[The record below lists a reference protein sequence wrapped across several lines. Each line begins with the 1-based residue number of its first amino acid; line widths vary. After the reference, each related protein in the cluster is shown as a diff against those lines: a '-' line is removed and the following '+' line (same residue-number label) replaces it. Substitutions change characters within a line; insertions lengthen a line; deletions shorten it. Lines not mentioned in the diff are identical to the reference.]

1 MKFSKKAATLALAMT
16 MLASATTAFAATG
29 EDLGGNTPGEAER
42 KGNGHTTISI
52 MTAASAMENV
62 SFEVPLYATMAVIK
76 NQAKVE
82 TPTNYQIK
90 NTANAGGRPIG
101 VTAVNFAKLAA
112 TGFNTVAA
120 NPTAATDI
128 LLTIG
133 GATMPAL
140 SVQGNANA
148 VLTGSAFVDTGK
160 PKSIAADSTLALPIA
175 GTVASAERT
184 DGGAVAQFKVV
195 YTVSALD
202 AAGNPMGSVYAGD
215 DSFRAGLGDQSNPT
229 P

>member
-1 MKFSKKAATLALAMT
+1 MKFSRKATTLALALAM
-16 MLASATTAFAATG
+16 MASATTAFAAPG

-52 MTAASAMENV
+52 MTAATALENV

-76 NQAKVE
+76 TQANVE
-82 TPTNYQIK
+82 TPKNYQIK
-90 NTANAGGRPIG
+90 NTAKAGGRSIG
-101 VTAVNFAKLAA
+101 VTAVNFAKLAD

-120 NPTAATDI
+120 TPTAATEI

-140 SVQGNANA
+140 NAKGSKNA
-148 VLTGSAFVDTGK
+148 VLTGSVFVKETK
-160 PKSIAADSTLALPIA
+160 PASIAAASTLNLPIV
-175 GTVASAERT
+175 GTVTAVERT
-184 DGGAVAQFKVV
+184 DGGAVAQFRVV

-202 AAGNPMGSVYAGD
+202 AAGNPMGAVYAGD
-215 DSFRAGLGDQSNPT
+215 DSFRAGLGDQSTPT